1 MQLATPKTLG
11 LASGFARKGSINI
24 DGNVARIS
32 SRRPANP
39 GIGVEL
45 DAMTRP
51 GGTGSPIEAAFVLP
65 IAFFGM
71 LLIGVVAV
79 VTDGGFGR
87 FDVLV
92 VTVVLVGTAAA
103 ISEPLAAAPLAAIGW
118 FTVAGFSRP
127 PYGELHLHLH
137 GTAPLAVA
145 LGAVAGSGAT
155 AGGLMRP
162 VRVRSGPAVLPADHA
177 VTLDAVTAESAE
189 PPDPTAAGR
198 VRVVGTLR
206 AARSGSV
213 RPVGLSR
220 ARLFAG
226 LAMAA
231 VMLPALTVV
240 LAAARSHLALVDDLL
255 FYLLVVIVVTLVGG
269 FWPALLAALTAGLLL
284 NWFFTPPVHTWTI
297 ESPENILAL
306 LLFVTSAVTVSS
318 VVHFAARRDAIA
330 TQRTAEAATLL
341 ILARTVLGGDDSP
354 QSVLDHLTETLGLTT
369 ELQERSGGRWVRVAG
384 TTGDAEA
391 HAIPAGANL
400 RLLVAGDR
408 SAVSPRVLDGFAAQ
422 AAAAFERQ
430 RLRIQA
436 GQAEAL
442 AAGNRMRTALL
453 AAVSHDLRSPL
464 ASVKAA
470 VGSLRQTDV
479 QWTDD
484 DRASLLATIEEG
496 ADRLDSLI
504 GNLLDMS
511 RIHTG
516 ALQPFVR
523 AIALDEVAPL
533 VVRGLDGGERLH
545 FSIPDTLPLIATDPG
560 LLERALANLV
570 ANALRYSPADTPPTL
585 AARASANGTKVDVL
599 VIDHGPG
606 IAPDQRLRVFE
617 PFQQLGDRRT
627 GGGVGLGLAVAKG
640 FIESVGGCIGAEST
654 PGGGLTMRIE
664 LPATATAPHAAST
677 HP

>member
-1 MQLATPKTLG
+1 M
-11 LASGFARKGSINI
+11 
-24 DGNVARIS
+24 
-32 SRRPANP
+32 
-39 GIGVEL
+39 
-45 DAMTRP
+45 
-51 GGTGSPIEAAFVLP
+51 LP
-65 IAFFGM
+65 IGFFGM

-79 VTDGGFGR
+79 AENGR
-87 FDVLV
+87 VGPAGVLALSCL
-92 VTVVLVGTAAA
+92 LVAGTAAIA
-103 ISEPLAAAPLAAIGW
+103 QPIAAAPLAAIGW
-118 FTVAGFSRP
+118 FTVAGFSRQ
-127 PYGELHLHLH
+127 PYGDLHLH
-137 GTAPLAVA
+137 GTALPAVVLAI
-145 LGAVAGSGAT
+145 VAGAAAGAGCLT
-155 AGGLMRP
+155 RRLDSA
-162 VRVRSGPAVLPADHA
+162 RSRYAVLELDGA
-177 VTLDAVTAESAE
+177 VTLDPVTTEATE
-189 PPDPTAAGR
+189 PTGAAAADR
-198 VRVVGTLR
+198 APVVGPLNGAR
-206 AARSGSV
+206 PAAV
-213 RPVGLSR
+213 RPAGLSR
-220 ARLFAG
+220 ARLVAG

-231 VMLPALTVV
+231 IMLPALT
-240 LAAARSHLALVDDLL
+240 LCLTAARSHLVLVDNVLL
-255 FYLLVVIVVTLVGG
+255 YLLVVIVVTLVGG
-269 FWPALLAALTAGLLL
+269 FWPAVLAAVTAGLLL

-297 ESPENILAL
+297 EAPTNMFAL

-318 VVHFAARRDAIA
+318 VVHLAARRDAIA
-330 TQRTAEAATLL
+330 TQRSAEAATLL
-341 ILARTVLGGDDSP
+341 ALARTVLGGDDTP
-354 QSVLDHLTETLGLTT
+354 QAVLDHLTDTFGVSA
-369 ELQERSGGRWVRVAG
+369 ELQERSGSRWVRVAG
-384 TTGDAEA
+384 STGDTQP
-391 HAIPAGANL
+391 HLIPAGADL
-400 RLLVAGDR
+400 RLLVYGEL
-408 SAVSPRVLDGFAAQ
+408 SSVNVRVLDGFAAQ

-479 QWTDD
+479 QWTEE

-523 AIALDEVAPL
+523 SIAIDEVAPL
-533 VVRGLDGGERLH
+533 VARGLDGGDRLR
-545 FSIPDTLPLIATDPG
+545 FSIPDTLPLVATDPG

-570 ANALRYSPADTPPTL
+570 ANALRYSPPDRPPTL
-585 AARASANGTKVDVL
+585 AATASADGDQVEVL

-640 FIESVGGCIGAEST
+640 FVESVGGRIGAEST

-664 LPATATAPHAAST
+664 LPVPAPAPRAASA

>member
-1 MQLATPKTLG
+1 
-11 LASGFARKGSINI
+11 
-24 DGNVARIS
+24 
-32 SRRPANP
+32 
-39 GIGVEL
+39 
-45 DAMTRP
+45 MTRRA
-51 GGTGSPIEAAFVLP
+51 GAASPIEAAFVLP
-65 IAFFGM
+65 IGFFGM

-79 VTDGGFGR
+79 AGNGR
-87 FDVLV
+87 FDRFAVLV
-92 VTVVLVGTAAA
+92 VTCLLVAVTAAIA
-103 ISEPLAAAPLAAIGW
+103 EPLAAAPLAVIGW
-118 FTVAGFSRP
+118 FTVAGFSSA
-127 PYGELHLHLH
+127 PYGELHLH
-137 GTAPLAVA
+137 GTTLPAVVLAI
-145 LGAVAGSGAT
+145 VAGGAAGAGALMRRVGEARARYAALPP
-155 AGGLMRP
+155 AGGVTLVAVTTEP
-162 VRVRSGPAVLPADHA
+162 NAPAGADAAEQELVMGASISAPPAD
-177 VTLDAVTAESAE
+177 
-189 PPDPTAAGR
+189 
-198 VRVVGTLR
+198 VR
-206 AARSGSV
+206 
-213 RPVGLSR
+213 RPGLSR
-220 ARLFAG
+220 RRLFAG
-226 LAMAA
+226 MAMAA
-231 VMLPALTVV
+231 VMLPALTLV
-240 LAAARSHLALVDDLL
+240 LTAARSHLALVDDLL
-255 FYLLVVIVVTLVGG
+255 LYLLVVIVVTLVGG
-269 FWPALLAALTAGLLL
+269 FWPAVLAAVTAGLLL

-297 ESPENILAL
+297 EAPENMFAL

-330 TQRTAEAATLL
+330 TQRSAEAATLL
-341 ILARTVLGGDDSP
+341 TLARTVLGGDDTP
-354 QSVLDHLTETLGLTT
+354 QAVLDHLTATLGLSA

-384 TTGDAEA
+384 TAGDTEA
-391 HAIPAGANL
+391 YAIPAGDEL
-400 RLLVAGDR
+400 RLLVAGDL
-408 SAVSPRVLDGFAAQ
+408 SSVSPQVLDGFAAQ
-422 AAAAFERQ
+422 AAAAFERH

-479 QWTDD
+479 QWTAE

-533 VVRGLDGGERLH
+533 VARGLDGGDRLR
-545 FSIPDTLPLIATDPG
+545 FSIPDALPLIATDPG

-570 ANALRYSPADTPPTL
+570 ANALRYSPPDTPPTL
-585 AARASANGTKVDVL
+585 AATASADADKVNVL

-606 IAPDQRLRVFE
+606 IAADQRLRVFE

-664 LPATATAPHAAST
+664 LPATAPAPHAASA